1 MQWRTRA
8 GAVAALAA
16 GVVLSGCGAADPGSG
31 TRASDDATDAEVVV
45 RGIVMQ
51 SSPDARIELCVG
63 PVMESYPPQCRGPE
77 LRGEFSWGDVEVQEQ
92 GGVRWTDT
100 VYVAVGTFDRAA
112 DAFTLTRPLST
123 DAPPG
128 VTMPTA
134 ADVDF
139 PQLCEDPFRGGDP
152 GHPGDLESQERLHQ
166 RLSTLDGYVTSWVSD
181 GADLFNVVVTA
192 DAEDAHAALRE
203 VWAGGLCVE
212 RRDLPT
218 AAEVASAQDALNE
231 RARELGLMSSASGGT
246 SGLLEV
252 EVMLADAETT
262 ALVHEVVAPW
272 LTPEEVS
279 ISGAMRPLELPR

>member
-1 MQWRTRA
+1 M
-8 GAVAALAA
+8 
-16 GVVLSGCGAADPGSG
+16 
-31 TRASDDATDAEVVV
+31 
-45 RGIVMQ
+45 
-51 SSPDARIELCVG
+51 
-63 PVMESYPPQCRGPE
+63 
-77 LRGEFSWGDVEVQEQ
+77 
-92 GGVRWTDT
+92 
-100 VYVAVGTFDRAA
+100 
-112 DAFTLTRPLST
+112 
-123 DAPPG
+123 
-128 VTMPTA
+128 
-134 ADVDF
+134 
-139 PQLCEDPFRGGDP
+139 
-152 GHPGDLESQERLHQ
+152 
-166 RLSTLDGYVTSWVSD
+166 TSWVSD
-181 GADLFNVVVTA
+181 GADLFNVVVTG

-279 ISGAMRPLELPR
+279 ISGAMRPLELSR